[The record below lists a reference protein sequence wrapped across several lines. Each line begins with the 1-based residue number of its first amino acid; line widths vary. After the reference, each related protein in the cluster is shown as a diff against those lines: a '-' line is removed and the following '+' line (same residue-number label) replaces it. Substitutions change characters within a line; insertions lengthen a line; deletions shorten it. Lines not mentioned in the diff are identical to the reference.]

1 MRQPSQNDR
10 PEAAGEHAVHSSDL
24 FRLRVALDT
33 IELIAT
39 PGKTPLYMEG
49 KGLGA
54 KLDEISRIAHQA
66 LAVPNDRAERRRE
79 EPRM

>member
-1 MRQPSQNDR
+1 METKPKDQKGGAP
-10 PEAAGEHAVHSSDL
+10 AVHSSDL
-24 FRLRVALDT
+24 VRLRVALND

-39 PGKTPLYMEG
+39 PGRTPPYMQG

-66 LAVPNDRAERRRE
+66 LAVPNDKLRRGE
-79 EPRM
+79 KD